1 MTRFEEDTMHR
12 FAHVG
17 VLALALAGTAGLAAV
32 RAQEVPTCKAVHAD
46 LVEDASTNCRPPHTS
61 CFLGVVDGNHGLRG
75 TTYFKGDPGAGT
87 PPATSPDFRA
97 YSGVFEYA
105 TDRGT
110 LTMRETGAVSGTQ
123 GVVTAYQKITD
134 ATGEF
139 AGVTGYVFVNGFT
152 RSGHVTTKVSGEFC
166 YP

>member
-1 MTRFEEDTMHR
+1 MHR
-12 FAHVG
+12 SVPVV
-17 VLALALAGTAGLAAV
+17 VLALALAGAVGPAIV
-32 RAQEVPTCKAVHAD
+32 RAQEGPKCKPVHAD
-46 LVEDASTNCRPPHTS
+46 LIESSSTNCRPPHTS

-139 AGVTGYVFVNGFT
+139 AGVTGYLFVNGFT
-152 RSGHVTTKVSGEFC
+152 GGGQVTTKVSGEFC

>member
-1 MTRFEEDTMHR
+1 MHR
-12 FAHVG
+12 SVHVSML
-17 VLALALAGTAGLAAV
+17 VIALAGTAGAPII
-32 RAQEVPTCKAVHAD
+32 RADEPPTCKPVHAD

-61 CFLGVVDGNHGLRG
+61 CFLGAVDGNHGLRG
-75 TTYFKGDPGAGT
+75 TTYFKGDAGAGT

-110 LTMRETGAVSGTQ
+110 LVMRETGVVSSAQ

-134 ATGEF
+134 TTGEF
-139 AGVTGYVFVNGFT
+139 AGVTGYLFVSGFT
-152 RSGHVTTKVSGEFC
+152 KSGHVATNVTGELC

>member
-1 MTRFEEDTMHR
+1 MHR
-12 FAHVG
+12 SVHMG

-32 RAQEVPTCKAVHAD
+32 RAQEAPKCKPVHAD

-97 YSGVFEYA
+97 YSGVFDYT

-110 LTMRETGAVSGTQ
+110 LVMRETGAVSGAQ

-139 AGVTGYVFVNGFT
+139 TGVTGYLFVSGFN
-152 RSGHVTTKVSGEFC
+152 RGGHVTTKVIGELC

>member
-1 MTRFEEDTMHR
+1 MKTAMLTC
-12 FAHVG
+12 VL
-17 VLALALAGTAGLAAV
+17 VLASAPSHATECKSVLATMDEVRTTTGCNPGLSA
-32 RAQEVPTCKAVHAD
+32 
-46 LVEDASTNCRPPHTS
+46 

-87 PPATSPDFRA
+87 PPATSLDFRA

-152 RSGHVTTKVSGEFC
+152 RSGHVTTTVSGEFC